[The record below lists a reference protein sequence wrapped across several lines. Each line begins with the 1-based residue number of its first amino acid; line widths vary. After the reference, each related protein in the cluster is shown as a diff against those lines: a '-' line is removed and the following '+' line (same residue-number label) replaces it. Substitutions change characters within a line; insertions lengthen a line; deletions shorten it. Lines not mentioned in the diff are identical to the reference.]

1 MLTLYYSPGTA
12 SFVVHWLLIE
22 LGLPHELRLVDF
34 ESREQKSPA
43 YLKLNPGGVVPT
55 LLVDGEPL
63 TECAALAMHLADL
76 APGAGLAPA
85 PGSIERARYY
95 QWFAYCANTLQP
107 AFRAW
112 WYPDEPAGAGNV
124 ELARAAAQSRIEA
137 CFERI
142 DAHLRAH
149 GPYLLGAQVSAADF
163 YLTMLMRWSRKLPK
177 PALDWPHLRAL
188 ADRMRAR
195 PSFRAVYAAEG
206 LDEWA
211 A

>member
-1 MLTLYYSPGTA
+1 MLTLFYSPGTA

-34 ESREQKSPA
+34 EARQQKSPE

-55 LLVDGEPL
+55 LLVDGEPV

-76 APGAGLAPA
+76 VPAAGLAPT

-95 QWFAYCANTLQP
+95 QWIAYCANTLQP

-112 WYPDEPAGAGNV
+112 WYPDEPAGPEHA
-124 ELARAAAQSRIEA
+124 ELAKAAAQSRIEA
-137 CFERI
+137 CFDRL
-142 DAHLRAH
+142 DAHLAAH
-149 GPYLLGAQVSAADF
+149 GPYLLGENLSAADL

-177 PALDWPHLRAL
+177 PALDWPGLRAH

-195 PSFRAVYAAEG
+195 PSFRALYAVEG
-206 LDEWA
+206 LEEWA
-211 A
+211 P